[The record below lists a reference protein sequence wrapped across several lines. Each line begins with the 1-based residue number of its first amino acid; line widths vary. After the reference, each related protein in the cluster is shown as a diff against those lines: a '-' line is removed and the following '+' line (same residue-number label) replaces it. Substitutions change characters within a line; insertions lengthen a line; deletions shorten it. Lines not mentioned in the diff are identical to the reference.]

1 MPLREATMVEPP
13 LSLAISSVM
22 VALSV
27 PSIPAFWSVQA
38 RNVLSCS
45 QLSTVPLESEP
56 EVTVART
63 Q

>member
-1 MPLREATMVEPP
+1 MVEPP

-27 PSIPAFWSVQA
+27 PSIPVFWRVQV
-38 RNVLSCS
+38 RSVLSRS
-45 QLSTVPLESEP
+45 QLLTVPLKSDP
-56 EVTVART
+56 LVTVTRA

>member
-1 MPLREATMVEPP
+1 MVEPP

-27 PSIPAFWSVQA
+27 PSIPVFWRVQV
-38 RNVLSCS
+38 RDVLSCS
-45 QLSTVPLESEP
+45 QLSTVPLKSDP
-56 EVTVART
+56 LVTVTRA